1 MAEKKLLLATKLK
14 NLINNA
20 YPDNTYI
27 FELKNIKLNGQSRGC
42 SRFIKNPETGS
53 VIFLTTEKTGCSWLK
68 DYMYR
73 YESQKRGFGR
83 NRWTSSQEELIKEIH
98 KLLAD
103 SMETASDF

>member
-1 MAEKKLLLATKLK
+1 MTGKKLLLATKLK
-14 NLINNA
+14 NLINNT
-20 YPDNTYI
+20 YPDNNYI

-42 SRFIKNPETGS
+42 SGFIKNPETGS

>member
-1 MAEKKLLLATKLK
+1 MAGKKLLLATKLK

-20 YPDNTYI
+20 YPDNNYI

-42 SRFIKNPETGS
+42 SGFIKNPETGS

-73 YESQKRGFGR
+73 YESQKHGLGR
-83 NRWTSSQEELIKEIH
+83 NRWTSSQEELIRGIH
-98 KLLAD
+98 HLLAEP
-103 SMETASDF
+103 METASDF

>member
-1 MAEKKLLLATKLK
+1 MAGKKLLLATKLK

-42 SRFIKNPETGS
+42 SGFIKNPETGS

-73 YESQKRGFGR
+73 YESQKHGFGR

>member
-1 MAEKKLLLATKLK
+1 MAGKKLLLATKLK

-20 YPDNTYI
+20 YPDNNYI
-27 FELKNIKLNGQSRGC
+27 IEVKNIKLNGQSRGC
-42 SRFIKNPETGS
+42 SGFIKNPETGS

-83 NRWTSSQEELIKEIH
+83 NRWTSSQEELVRGIH
-98 KLLAD
+98 RLLAEP
-103 SMETASDF
+103 METVTDF